1 MAFSTLKV
9 YGNCDINYVWSK
21 KATLTATDISSLTE
35 KGIYS
40 PSWDNTTVALAT
52 FMNTLN
58 ASNIS
63 ETVYG
68 YLIHRQRLDEDVRYK
83 VAEVDSTITNIKD
96 FNIGSRAN
104 YQYFITPI
112 YMKNGNKILG
122 EPILTDNIETNF
134 DSWSIISLTPT
145 NEENSY
151 IVDTDNIWNF
161 YVYVEGGTFS
171 INDDKSITS
180 GLGKFPKTYV
190 GETDYLTGNVK
201 CLIGNVDCEIDY
213 QNDDINKL
221 RQWRKFCNNG
231 KLKLLR
237 DIKGHIIPCEITDAS
252 YDSDDKFGELQTT
265 ISFNFTQL
273 DDSDNIAVY
282 AIENI

>member
-161 YVYVEGGTFS
+161 YVDVEGGTFS

-221 RQWRKFCNNG
+221 RQWRKFC
-231 KLKLLR
+231 
-237 DIKGHIIPCEITDAS
+237 IIRTP
-252 YDSDDKFGELQTT
+252 Q
-265 ISFNFTQL
+265 
-273 DDSDNIAVY
+273 
-282 AIENI
+282 